1 MINLNQIGQKKSL
14 AFYLKQLILFVVC
27 ALFFG
32 IGAGAESPIDIPE
45 TYKVTLPQKVDGV
58 QKLEYMMGQENMGN
72 TAGTSSV
79 DAAPGTKLS
88 FLVQIESEEYS
99 KLCSKDVK
107 IQTESGQTLNLMK
120 YMYDIDG
127 NFIKVAIPEN
137 EPLDSKQTYI
147 TSDYNICCDDTIY
160 LNKLNKDTFNTHI
173 VADTKD
179 YSLSEALDISC
190 QIGKGNQTLSPIYN
204 ESENSFEI
212 NNIPVNSPIYLTINK
227 NKDFSQSEVEIFNGE
242 NKLGIS
248 ENGSVSIPAIKSDV
262 NLTIKNIRKNKY
274 NLSFKSYS
282 DISFEYRKQGEEDFK
297 SVSGEALSVISGG
310 SVDFKCNC
318 EDESTL
324 ENKEITANGIALR
337 ESDGVYSLLNI
348 KEDTN
353 INVNSKEESSY
364 KISLPNTDS
373 GVTATNESDETL
385 DFANV
390 KFGESFKFKLKANEG
405 YDRNIENVSA
415 YAVPTGKLVDNDYN
429 VEANPEETSGYLLKS
444 TSDGVFTVSEVKEPM
459 SIIVKNAVKNTYRLN
474 FPTEPGEV
482 SYRVEPSEGVKEVSP
497 NLFTVVHGSKV
508 FVTLTAPDGKL
519 LPDHSLGISIPGT
532 TITKNGGTY
541 TIENITDDADIV
553 IGGAENRTC
562 NITFN
567 SEGII
572 CKDENG
578 HALGSNTLTANYK
591 GSAKFKVDTKEGYKA
606 TNGISLSIAQGS
618 ASLTALSG
626 ENLFEISNVTDNV
639 ALSVKGV
646 EKETVAVT
654 LNSTGVDKPVFK
666 SQSNEELPSKT
677 EISYGNDLEF
687 TVSSRDG
694 SNQAYTVTSN
704 DSNATIETIDASQNK
719 FLLKGATANT
729 TLSATPVYS
738 SGSALN
744 TATRGI
750 ASAATGTPLLGA
762 DNSQHGSNGI
772 IILDGSDGS
781 DDSDDS
787 QTESYSGPALEIHP
801 FRTLQLYNDPSYNN
815 AASVNATITYTDKIN
830 PKNSKI
836 ISNVDISKPTKGV
849 DELCN
854 LKMAFKPNFDN
865 PDKSL
870 DNIWNKADGWDSKK
884 LQTFI
889 EAINGNTSLKF
900 QSDFTLMV
908 KLEGGTAPRF
918 YKEQSKKYIVRD
930 KNYIVSGFE
939 RFSGKYVPL
948 IKNDNDNPDL
958 SVDSRNGPYLNIPQ
972 DYINWSSD
980 NSETNP
986 EVFTMGGNFTGSY
999 NNKTGLNNSYWG
1011 WSWDD
1016 RRLNYY
1022 CDNIVLN
1029 YDCAAPKYAPAN
1041 ITFTNSGLANFK
1053 TNSGEAFENNM
1064 TSIGAKNE
1072 LRFKLYAR
1080 ESHLFNLA
1088 GLSTADKL
1096 SDATNAISV
1105 ENDPSRTYRL
1115 VAIDYSSDGSYI
1127 TYKIDN
1133 IINNNSENLVNLKLS
1148 VNNSKLERKKYTCS
1162 FTGTNATYSDSEGI
1176 SIPSQ
1181 KSFEYRSIND
1191 GEAEQSFIIKPG
1203 NIADIND
1210 KPKLSFKFGG
1220 GITEN
1225 INISDLNLDNGA
1237 SEIRYLCKTIES
1249 DNNTANLVI
1258 KIEKT
1263 KRAGQYKVT
1272 ILQIKYGFT
1281 IDASYNKKKVTVKFY
1296 TDGNFNYKIIAPATL
1311 VGSEDGILPGANQ
1324 TYAERQITHGRKVGF
1339 IVVPNDGFDISNIQ
1353 VTANGNT
1360 VDLKNDCY
1368 TVSNITEETNIRVNN
1383 VSKITNDVTFTRYDN
1398 VFFKD
1403 SDNNQFAEKH
1413 SVDYNDDVSFRVS
1426 VSNAYDGSVGDI
1438 QIFAE
1443 YSKSGEN
1450 VEIPKIY
1457 DQDEN
1462 GNQKTTYHYTLEH
1475 VKENIRVYAK
1485 NMALNKYEIT
1495 LNPTD
1500 GIEYWNEYGTKKL
1513 ATKAGDNGKTVYKA
1527 EAYHGENFS
1536 FKVVAKTGY
1545 DISNLKVYSKPK
1557 SSNKSTQLL
1566 PSHDVYTING
1576 ISENQIVNAQN
1587 TPKSKCKLE
1596 FRTLPGATYT
1606 DPSGSTISNTL
1617 EVDYGS
1623 NYKFKISL
1631 DAAYNKSKP
1640 KVKIKGTTDFLKKG
1654 SDGNYEVSSI
1664 EEDKI
1669 IEIENV
1675 SKNTYTATF
1684 KDTEGV
1690 IYRTAKNKPFTG
1702 TQPVEYEGTLYFK
1715 ISLMDAYDKST
1726 PLVMLDDKKVLS
1738 ENSGVYS
1745 ISNIHDDVVVTVKNV
1760 VKNPEEV
1767 SISEIL
1773 NVPKE
1778 VNTTDDVDA
1787 VVKATK
1793 TYMNLSDEDKEQ
1805 VTNIDDLKKSQ
1816 ENAGRIN
1823 HSSGDVEIAGVD
1835 WNIKLMVTPLT
1846 DNEEQMRSFEEKV
1859 DRRSLI
1865 SLYEIHLIDLL
1876 SGNNYEVPYGQ
1887 EVSVILP
1894 APNLTGYSNAVVAHE
1909 TSGGS
1914 MEYLDLN
1921 VVDYR
1926 AQFKTSSF
1934 SKFGIAAKKL
1944 ENYVEDPSN
1953 MKISVNSLV
1962 ENEEELKSLLGEG
1975 LVSQLGNL
1983 IDKTDEEPKKEEI
1996 GTVTDDSTSN
2006 EGSMEDVFGLKKVF
2020 DDAGMEETYNWILE
2034 HELIAVVSILLIG
2047 ALLIWLLLALARKN
2061 QKEEEAK
2068 GKK

>member
-1 MINLNQIGQKKSL
+1 MINLNQIDQKKSL

-45 TYKVTLPQKVDGV
+45 TYKVTLPQKVDGI
-58 QKLEYMMGQENMGN
+58 QKLEYMMDQKNMGN

-79 DAAPGTKLS
+79 DAVPSTKLS

-107 IQTESGQTLNLMK
+107 IQSESGQTLNLMK

-242 NKLGIS
+242 NKLDIS

-297 SVSGEALSVISGG
+297 SVSGEALSVISGE

-415 YAVPTGKLVDNDYN
+415 YAVPTGKLVNNDYN
-429 VEANPEETSGYLLKS
+429 VEANPEEASGYLLKP

-578 HALGSNTLTANYK
+578 YALGSNTIAVDHK
-591 GSAKFKVDTKEGYKA
+591 GSVKFKVDTKEGYKA
-606 TNGISLSIAQGS
+606 TNGISLSIAQGN
-618 ASLTALSG
+618 ASLTALAG

-639 ALSVKGV
+639 TLSVKGV
-646 EKETVAVT
+646 EKEMVAVT

-744 TATRGI
+744 TATRG
-750 ASAATGTPLLGA
+750 ATSATSGTQLLGA
-762 DNSQHGSNGI
+762 GNSQHDSNGI
-772 IILDGSDGS
+772 IILDGENG
-781 DDSDDS
+781 
-787 QTESYSGPALEIHP
+787 SYSGPALEIHP

-815 AASVNATITYTDKIN
+815 AASVNATITYVDKIN

-836 ISNVDISKPTKGV
+836 ISNVNISKPTQWV
-849 DELCN
+849 DELSN
-854 LKMAFKPNFDN
+854 LKMAFRPNFIPGGIDVFN
-865 PDKSL
+865 ETFWASTD
-870 DNIWNKADGWDSKK
+870 WNS
-884 LQTFI
+884 
-889 EAINGNTSLKF
+889 EALRALVLLINGNTSYKF
-900 QSDFTLMV
+900 QSDFTLTI
-908 KLEGGTAPRF
+908 KLDGGTAPQF
-918 YKEQSKKYIVRD
+918 YKDQSIKYIRRTVQT
-930 KNYIVSGFE
+930 KVKSFG

-958 SVDSRNGPYLNIPQ
+958 SVDNQNGPYLDLPQ

-999 NNKTGLNNSYWG
+999 NNTPGVNSHYLD
-1011 WSWDD
+1011 WSWGG

-1029 YDCAAPKYAPAN
+1029 YDCATPKYAPAK
-1041 ITFTNSGLANFK
+1041 ITFTDSGLANFK
-1053 TNSGEAFENNM
+1053 TNSNTAFESNT
-1064 TSIGAKNE
+1064 TSISAKDK
-1072 LRFKLYAR
+1072 LRFRLYAKD
-1080 ESHLFNLA
+1080 SHLFNLA
-1088 GLSTADKL
+1088 GLSRSDKL
-1096 SDATNAISV
+1096 SDAVNAISV
-1105 ENDPSRTYRL
+1105 NNDPSRTYRL
-1115 VAIDYSSDGSYI
+1115 VATDYSNDYSSKDSYI
-1127 TYKIDN
+1127 TYEIDN
-1133 IINNNSENLVNLKLS
+1133 IINNNSGNLVNLKLS

-1162 FTGTNATYSDSEGI
+1162 FTGTNATYSDDEGV

-1191 GEAEQSFIIKPG
+1191 GQDEQSFIIKPG
-1203 NIADIND
+1203 NIADVND
-1210 KPKLSFKFGG
+1210 KPKLSFKFGTG
-1220 GITEN
+1220 TTEN
-1225 INISDLNLDNGA
+1225 INIDDLNLDNGA
-1237 SEIRYLCKTIES
+1237 SETKYLCKSVES

-1258 KIEKT
+1258 KIEEA

-1281 IDASYNKKKVTVKFY
+1281 IDARYNKKKVTVKFY
-1296 TDGNFNYKIIAPATL
+1296 TDGNFNYKIIAPTTL
-1311 VGSEDGILPGANQ
+1311 VGSEDGILPGANLN
-1324 TYAERQITHGRKVGF
+1324 YAERQITYGRKVGF

-1426 VSNAYDGSVGDI
+1426 VSDAYDGSVGDI

-1443 YSKSGEN
+1443 YSKSGED

-1726 PLVMLDDKKVLS
+1726 PLVMLDDKKVLG

-2047 ALLIWLLLALARKN
+2047 ALLIWLLLALGRKN

>member
-1 MINLNQIGQKKSL
+1 MTNLNQISQKKSL

-32 IGAGAESPIDIPE
+32 IGANAESPVEIPE

-58 QKLEYMMGQENMGN
+58 QKLEYMMNQENMGN

-79 DAAPGTKLS
+79 NAAPNTKLS

-107 IQTESGQTLNLMK
+107 IQSGSGQTLNLMK
-120 YMYDIDG
+120 YMYDING
-127 NFIKVAIPEN
+127 KFIKVAIPEN

-147 TSDYNICCDDTIY
+147 TSDYNVCCNDTLY
-160 LNKLNKDTFNTHI
+160 LNKLNKDTFNAHI
-173 VADTKD
+173 MADTKD
-179 YSLSEALDISC
+179 YLLSEALDISC
-190 QIGKGNQTLSPIYN
+190 QIGKENQTLSPIYN
-204 ESENSFEI
+204 ESENRFEI
-212 NNIPVNSPIYLTINK
+212 NNVTINSPIALTINK
-227 NKDFSQSEVEIFNGE
+227 NKEFSQSEIEVFSGE
-242 NKLGIS
+242 NKLDIS
-248 ENGSVSIPAIKSDV
+248 ENGSVVIPAIKSDA
-262 NLTIKNIRKNKY
+262 NLIIKNIHKNKY
-274 NLSFKSYS
+274 NLSFKNYQ

-297 SVSGEALSVISGG
+297 PASSEALSVVSGE
-310 SVDFKCNC
+310 SFDFKCNC
-318 EDESTL
+318 EDDSAL
-324 ENKEITANGIALR
+324 ENKEITANGIALE
-337 ESDGVYSLLNI
+337 ESNGMYSILDI

-353 INVNSKEESSY
+353 VNVNSKEESSY
-364 KISLPNTDS
+364 KINLPNANS
-373 GVTATNESDETL
+373 GVTVTNESDETL
-385 DFANV
+385 DFASV
-390 KFGESFKFKLKANEG
+390 KFGEGFKFKLKANEG

-415 YAVPTGKLVDNDYN
+415 YAVPTGKLVNNDYN
-429 VEANPEETSGYLLKS
+429 VGANPEEASGYLLNP
-444 TSDGVFTVSEVKEPM
+444 TSDGVFTISEVKEPM

-474 FPTEPGEV
+474 FPTELSEV
-482 SYRVEPSEGVKEVSP
+482 SYKVEPSEGLTEISP
-497 NLFTVVHGSKV
+497 NLFTIVHGSKV
-508 FVTLTAPDGKL
+508 FVTLTAPEGKV
-519 LPDHSLGISIPGT
+519 LPDHSLGISIPGA
-532 TITKNGGTY
+532 TITKNGNTY
-541 TIENITDDADIV
+541 AIENITDDADIV
-553 IGGAENRTC
+553 IGGAENRKC
-562 NITFN
+562 NIMFD
-567 SEGII
+567 SEGIV

-578 HALGSNTLTANYK
+578 YALGSNTITVDYK
-591 GSAKFKVDTKEGYKA
+591 GSAKFKVDAKEGYKA
-606 TNGISLSIAQGS
+606 LNGISLSIAQGN
-618 ASLTALSG
+618 ASLTALNG

-646 EKETVAVT
+646 EKEMVAVT
-654 LNSTGVDKPVFK
+654 LNSADGDKLLFI
-666 SQSNEELPSKT
+666 SSSNEELPSKT

-687 TVSSRDG
+687 TVSSADG

-729 TLSATPVYS
+729 TLSATPIYS
-738 SGSALN
+738 SGSDLN

-772 IILDGSDGS
+772 IILDGS
-781 DDSDDS
+781 

-801 FRTLQLYNDPSYNN
+801 FKTLQLYNPTDYNN

-836 ISNVDISKPTKGV
+836 ISNVDISKPTQWV
-849 DELCN
+849 DELSN
-854 LKMAFKPNFDN
+854 LKMAFRPNFTLPGIDALV
-865 PDKSL
+865 SL
-870 DNIWNKADGWDSKK
+870 
-884 LQTFI
+884 
-889 EAINGNTSLKF
+889 INGNISYKF
-900 QSDFTLMV
+900 YSDFTLTI
-908 KLEGGTAPRF
+908 KLDGGTAPQF
-918 YKEQSKKYIVRD
+918 YKDRAAKYIVRE
-930 KNYIVSGFE
+930 KNWKVSSFG

-948 IKNDNDNPDL
+948 IINDNDNPDS
-958 SVDSRNGPYLNIPQ
+958 SVDSRNGPYLNIPE

-999 NNKTGLNNSYWG
+999 NKTAELNSSYFG
-1011 WSWDD
+1011 WSWD

-1053 TNSGEAFENNM
+1053 TNSGTAFENNR

-1072 LRFKLYAR
+1072 LRFKLYAK

-1105 ENDPSRTYRL
+1105 ENGPSRTYRL
-1115 VAIDYSSDGSYI
+1115 VAIDYSSDGSYV

-1133 IINNNSENLVNLKLS
+1133 IINNNSGNPVNLKLS
-1148 VNNSKLERKKYTCS
+1148 VNNSKLERRKYTCA
-1162 FTGTNATYSDSEGI
+1162 FTGTNATYSNSEGV

-1181 KSFEYRSIND
+1181 KAFEYRSIND
-1191 GEAEQSFIIKPG
+1191 GEDEQSFIIKPG
-1203 NIADIND
+1203 AIADIND

-1220 GITEN
+1220 GTTEN
-1225 INISDLNLDNGA
+1225 VNISDLDLDNNA
-1237 SEIRYLCKTIES
+1237 SQTLYLCKTVES
-1249 DNNTANLVI
+1249 DNNSANLI
-1258 KIEKT
+1258 TKIEKT
-1263 KRAGQYKVT
+1263 KRTGQYKVT
-1272 ILQIKYGFT
+1272 ILQIKREFT

-1296 TDGNFNYKIIAPATL
+1296 TDGNFNYKIIAPTTL
-1311 VGSEDGILPGANQ
+1311 AGSEDGILPGAHEGND
-1324 TYAERQITHGRKVGF
+1324 AERQITYGRKIGF
-1339 IVVPNDGFDISNIQ
+1339 TVEPNEGFDISNIQ

-1360 VDLKNDCY
+1360 IDLKNDRY
-1368 TVSNITEETNIRVNN
+1368 TVSDITEETNIRVNN
-1383 VSKITNDVTFTRYDN
+1383 VSKITNDITFTRYDN

-1403 SDNNQFAEKH
+1403 KETNDQFAEKH
-1413 SVDYNDDVSFRVS
+1413 SVDYNDDVSFRIS
-1426 VSNAYDGSVGDI
+1426 VSDAYSGSVDDI
-1438 QIFAE
+1438 KIFAE
-1443 YSKSGEN
+1443 YSKSGDD
-1450 VEIPKIY
+1450 VEISKTY
-1457 DQDEN
+1457 DDPSN
-1462 GNQKTTYHYTLEH
+1462 KTTYYYTLNN
-1475 VKENIRVYAK
+1475 VKENIRIYAK

-1495 LNPTD
+1495 LNPTE

-1513 ATKAGDNGKTVYKA
+1513 DTKTVGGKTAYKA

-1545 DISNLKVYSKPK
+1545 DISNLKVYSKPE

-1576 ISENQIVNAQN
+1576 ISESQVVNAEN

-1596 FRTLPGATYT
+1596 FRTLPGASFT
-1606 DPSGSTISNTL
+1606 DPSGSTISDTL

-1623 NYKFKISL
+1623 NYKFKVSL
-1631 DAAYNKSKP
+1631 DTAYNKSKP
-1640 KVKIKGTTDFLKKG
+1640 KVKIKGTTDFLKQG
-1654 SDGNYEVSSI
+1654 ANGNYEISNI

-1684 KDTEGV
+1684 KDAEGV

-1726 PLVMLDDKKVLS
+1726 PLVMLDDKKVLG

-1778 VNTTDDVDA
+1778 VNTTEDVDA
-1787 VVKATK
+1787 VVKATR

-1835 WNIKLMVTPLT
+1835 WNIKLVVTPLS

-1859 DRRSLI
+1859 DRRSLL

-1894 APNLTGYSNAVVAHE
+1894 APNLTGYSNAVIAHE

-1983 IDKTDEEPKKEEI
+1983 LDKTDEEPKKEEI

-2006 EGSMEDVFGLKKVF
+2006 EDSMEDIFGLKKVF

-2047 ALLIWLLLALARKN
+2047 ALLIWLLLALGRRNK
-2061 QKEEEAK
+2061 KEEETK
-2068 GKK
+2068 NKK